1 MKLKK
6 SARNG
11 LIVIALSTAVITVV
25 NLMVSVPSYNGD
37 NASAYLEKEV
47 AFTNNQGEVTDSFK
61 VYGGNEDEL
70 YIWYAFDEFLA
81 AENETG
87 SSASLAVKLLIE
99 NGKVVGHE
107 VPGDGELYV
116 DSMKELFPWHVRW
129 RMPRGEVPLSIERE
143 IEMEQARILAEI
155 KEMKSKQEN

>member
-6 SARNG
+6 SAKNG
-11 LIVIALSTAVITVV
+11 LIVIALTTTIIMTV
-25 NLMVSVPSYNGD
+25 NLMVSVPAYNG
-37 NASAYLEKEV
+37 ASASDYLEREV
-47 AFTNNQGEVTDSFK
+47 AYTNNQGEVTDSFK
-61 VYGGNEDEL
+61 VYGGNENEL

-87 SSASLAVKLLIE
+87 SSASLAVKLLLE

-107 VPGDGELYV
+107 VPEEGELYV

-129 RMPRGEVPLSIERE
+129 RMPHGDVPSSIERE
-143 IEMEQARILAEI
+143 IEMEQARILAEM
-155 KEMKSKQEN
+155 KENEE